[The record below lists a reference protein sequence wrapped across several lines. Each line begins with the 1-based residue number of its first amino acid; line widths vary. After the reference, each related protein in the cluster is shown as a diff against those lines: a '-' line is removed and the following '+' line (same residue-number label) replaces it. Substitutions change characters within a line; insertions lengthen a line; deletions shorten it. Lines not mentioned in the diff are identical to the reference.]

1 VNGDLESDYCGLVL
15 GTAAVRLLD
24 SRDTRDALDVVA
36 HDPYANVFVGS
47 RIHTVGLDSW
57 RLGAEVWGYPA
68 TGALQSLCYAGAN
81 LVPVE
86 ATSAAV
92 DAFAERAISQGRR
105 CSSIVGPA
113 DAVGGLWAL
122 LEPHWG
128 RPRTIRARQPMMVV
142 TRRPGPEIWR
152 DQRVRQ
158 VAVTELDI
166 LLPASVAMFTEEIGI
181 SPVAGDGGVLY
192 RSRVRELIESGRS
205 LARVDDDRVVFK
217 AEIGAVTPRACQLQ
231 GVWVDPALRGR
242 GLAVA
247 GMAAVVDHALER
259 VAPAACLYVND
270 YNAPARAVYRK
281 VGFEECGTFMS
292 VLF

>member
-1 VNGDLESDYCGLVL
+1 
-15 GTAAVRLLD
+15 
-24 SRDTRDALDVVA
+24 
-36 HDPYANVFVGS
+36 
-47 RIHTVGLDSW
+47 
-57 RLGAEVWGYPA
+57 
-68 TGALQSLCYAGAN
+68 
-81 LVPVE
+81 VPVE

-128 RPRTIRARQPMMVV
+128 GPRTIRARQPMMVA
-142 TRRPGPEIWR
+142 TRRPGPEIRR

-205 LARVDDDRVVFK
+205 LARVDGDRVVFK

-259 VAPAACLYVND
+259 VAPAVCLYVND